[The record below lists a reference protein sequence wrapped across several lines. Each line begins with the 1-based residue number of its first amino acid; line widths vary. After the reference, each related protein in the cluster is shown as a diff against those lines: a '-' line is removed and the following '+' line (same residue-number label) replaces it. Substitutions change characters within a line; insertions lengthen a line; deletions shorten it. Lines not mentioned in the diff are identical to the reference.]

1 MSIDQSQLDSK
12 YGNVLREYCQLASQ
26 KYLSEQDAE
35 RLTAILVFAETDGA
49 LSFLLNEADHFL
61 AHELGL
67 LNTIDRNQQKK
78 QQALLR
84 ERIDLQPPVTSR
96 SKVPALQNLVFSHSE
111 FFRQRRWQ
119 VIGCL

>member
-12 YGNVLREYCQLASQ
+12 YGDILREYCQLASQ
-26 KYLSEQDAE
+26 KHLSERDAE
-35 RLTAILVFAETDGA
+35 QLTAILILAETDGA

-67 LNTIDRNQQKK
+67 LGSIDRSRQNE

-84 ERIDLQPPVTSR
+84 GQIDFQPPLVNR

-111 FFRQRRWQ
+111 LFRQKRWQ

>member
-12 YGNVLREYCQLASQ
+12 YGEILRAYCQLASQ
-26 KYLSEQDAE
+26 KHLSESDAE
-35 RLTAILVFAETDGA
+35 RLTEILILAETDGA

-67 LNTIDRNQQKK
+67 LSNNDRDRIKK
-78 QQALLR
+78 QQESLR
-84 ERIDLQPPVTSR
+84 ERIGFQPSVTTR

-111 FFRQRRWQ
+111 IFKQRKWP
-119 VIGCL
+119 VICSF